1 MGKNW
6 IKTQCVAKKPL
17 NKNTVI
23 LYENTV
29 ILDKNTVFGLDLL
42 FLKDPPL
49 KNFRPLFFYEVKLWK
64 SQQIKC

>member
-17 NKNTVI
+17 GKNTVI

-42 FLKDPPL
+42 FLKDPPPQ
-49 KNFRPLFFYEVKLWK
+49 KF
-64 SQQIKC
+64 

>member
-17 NKNTVI
+17 GKNTVI

-29 ILDKNTVFGLDLL
+29 FGLDLL
-42 FLKDPPL
+42 FLENPPL

-64 SQQIKC
+64 SQQIKCRIN

>member
-17 NKNTVI
+17 GKNTVI

-29 ILDKNTVFGLDLL
+29 IPEKNAI
-42 FLKDPPL
+42 
-49 KNFRPLFFYEVKLWK
+49 FRVSPYF
-64 SQQIKC
+64 